1 MTIPIP
7 SDPDAAMT
15 LALVAFAVALAG
27 LGALGWLAGR
37 SPRRRTAWRRA
48 TWAERRGWTWG
59 WGDEG

>member
-37 SPRRRTAWRRA
+37 RPR
-48 TWAERRGWTWG
+48 
-59 WGDEG
+59 